1 MHISQLLYRLAEER
15 APRIVLSLRP
25 QDVMPHWITHL
36 VYASE
41 NGLGMIV
48 GPKEDVFSH
57 LTEKFEEAQRSS
69 QSASQL
75 TLVELREISRLLLER
90 DALNTTRNAGVFIPS
105 SHDTGKIQT
114 PPLSRDAY
122 EKYDVTPSGSQE
134 TNIPLGEPIVEME
147 GVRIAYGS
155 SSILGSWQQSVS
167 GMPKEGLWWTV
178 RRGQRWGV

>member
-41 NGLGMIV
+41 NGLGMVV
-48 GPKEDVFSH
+48 GPKENVFSH
-57 LTEKFEEAQRSS
+57 LIEKFEEAQRSS
-69 QSASQL
+69 RSASQL
-75 TLVELREISRLLLER
+75 ALVELQEVSRLWRER
-90 DALNTTRNAGVFIPS
+90 GVLNATRNAEVFIS
-105 SHDTGKIQT
+105 SGHDTEKIQT

-122 EKYDVTPSGSQE
+122 EKYDTTPSGSPE
-134 TNIPLGEPIVEME
+134 TNIFLGEPIVEME